1 MRFKNRVAMVT
12 GGSSGIGRATALAF
26 AREGAVVAIGDV
38 NHEGSEE
45 TVRMIRESGGES
57 QFIHCDVA
65 DAESVRRMVET
76 IVQDYGRLDFGFN
89 NAGIEGTPAPT
100 GEYPIDIWNR
110 VIAINLTGVWY
121 CMRYQI
127 GQMLKQGGGAIVNNA
142 SILGVVGFASA
153 PAYVAAKH
161 GVLGLTKTAAIEYAA
176 RGIRVNAVCP
186 AFIETPMLERGGI
199 TSDPEMRAVMEGLHP
214 IGRLGRPGE
223 ISGAVLWLC
232 SDEASFVTGHPMLI
246 DGGYVAR

>member
-199 TSDPEMRAVMEGLHP
+199 TSDPETRAVMEGLHP
-214 IGRLGRPGE
+214 IGRLGRPEE